1 MRATVENYHLAV
13 SPWQFKNLPSDAWVE
28 LSDTLIKYRW
38 EQAINTVKPDIV
50 EIVTWND
57 YGECQSVPYNHGD
70 TQSDDNAAHY
80 IADINPK
87 VNLGNDAPNYV
98 NGFTHSPWRTIMQ

>member
-1 MRATVENYHLAV
+1 MVAV
-13 SPWQFKNLPSDAWVE
+13 SPWQFKNLPDDAWVE

-57 YGECQSVPYNHGD
+57 YGECEL
-70 TQSDDNAAHY
+70 A
-80 IADINPK
+80 IRADRTRVLTMPQ
-87 VNLGNDAPNYV
+87 
-98 NGFTHSPWRTIMQ
+98 RTISRISIPRSTSETMRRTT